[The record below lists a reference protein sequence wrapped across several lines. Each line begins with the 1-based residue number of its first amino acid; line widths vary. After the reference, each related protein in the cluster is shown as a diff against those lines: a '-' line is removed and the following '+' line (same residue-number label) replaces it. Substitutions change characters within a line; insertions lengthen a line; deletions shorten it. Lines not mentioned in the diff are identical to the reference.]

1 MFGFSEGY
9 VVIRHWS
16 RLVVALVALSYLF
29 YLLIPANGVPAS
41 AASSG
46 GEAQSIYRVHVRD
59 ADEARRLLDGGWDLV
74 EARGPDYL
82 LIVGDAAD
90 AEALRRQGFAVTL
103 ESAGAGQLA
112 PFTFYGGYRTVF
124 EHYQHLDAV
133 AAAYP
138 HLARVIDYGDS
149 WRKTTSPTDPHD
161 LKAICITRL
170 RSGDCALNP
179 NTDKPRF
186 LLMAAIH
193 ARELSTSEMAWRW
206 IDYLMTGY
214 GADPD
219 VTWLLD
225 HQEMWVIPV
234 ANPDGRF
241 IVETSNVWQRK
252 NANTTHCPTGAFGVD
267 LNRNANFA
275 WGGSGSSGYACD
287 ETYRG
292 LAPASEPEQYH
303 LEALMQQLFHDQRG
317 PLITDTA
324 PLTTSGVMLT
334 LHSYS
339 NLVLLPWGWVNC
351 AYGESCP
358 PDKRAPNDA
367 GLRALGF
374 RMSYFNGYNTGQA
387 SELLYWA
394 DGTTDDWAYGTLGIP
409 AYTFEIG
416 PAGGECSAFHPGYA
430 CQDSLFWPQNRGAF
444 LYAAKVA
451 RQPYALAQGPSA
463 LSLTL
468 GVSGTL
474 LTVAAT
480 IDDNTL
486 GADGFDRPAAQAIS
500 AAEVYVDVPPWA
512 GGVPIPMAA
521 VDGSFDAVSE
531 QVLATLDSNSLSLG
545 RQLVFVRGRDADGN
559 WGPVTAMW
567 INRSILAPVYH

>member
-1 MFGFSEGY
+1 MLA
-9 VVIRHWS
+9 V
-16 RLVVALVALSYLF
+16 LCVALTLAL
-29 YLLIPANGVPAS
+29 PARAGDPLDGAG
-41 AASSG
+41 AK
-46 GEAQSIYRVHVRD
+46 SIYRVFVRNE
-59 ADEARRLLDGGWDLV
+59 DEPRRLLAGGWDV
-74 EARGPDYL
+74 IEARGPDYL
-82 LIVGDAAD
+82 LIVADAA
-90 AEALRRQGFAVTL
+90 EVGALRRQGFTVTL
-103 ESAGAGQLA
+103 EHAGTSRRA

-149 WRKTTSPTDPHD
+149 WRKTTNPADAHD
-161 LKAICITRL
+161 LKVICITRL
-170 RSGDCALNP
+170 RPGDCALNP

-186 LLMAAIH
+186 LMMAAVH

-206 IDYLMTGY
+206 IDYLVAGY
-214 GADPD
+214 GSDPD

-241 IVETSNVWQRK
+241 IVETGNIWQRK
-252 NANTTHCPTGAFGVD
+252 NANTTHCPSGTFGVD
-267 LNRNANFA
+267 LNRNASFA
-275 WGGSGSSGYACD
+275 WGGSGSSGYPCD
-287 ETYRG
+287 DTYRG
-292 LAPASEPEQYH
+292 PAPASEPEEYH

-317 PLITDTA
+317 PLITDSA

-339 NLVLLPWGWVNC
+339 NLVLFPWGWVQC
-351 AYGESCP
+351 AYGSPCP
-358 PDKRAPNDA
+358 PSLRAPNDA

-374 RMSYFNGYNTGQA
+374 RMSYFNGYIASQA
-387 SELLYWA
+387 PEALYWA
-394 DGTTDDWAYGTLGIP
+394 DGTTDDWAYGALGIP

-416 PAGGECSAFHPGYA
+416 PGDGSACAYFHPNYA
-430 CQDSLFWPQNRGAF
+430 CQDSLFWPQNLGAF
-444 LYAAKVA
+444 VYAAKVA
-451 RQPYALAQGPSA
+451 RQPYALAHGPSA

-480 IDDNTL
+480 IDDATL
-486 GADGFDRPAAQAIS
+486 GLAGFDRPAVQPIS
-500 AAEVYVDVPPWA
+500 AAELYVDVPPWA
-512 GGVPIPMAA
+512 GGVPIPMSAQ
-521 VDGSFDAVSE
+521 DGSFDATSE
-531 QVLATLDSNSLSLG
+531 RVVGTLDIGSLNLG
-545 RQLVFVRGRDADGN
+545 RQLIFVRGRDAAGN

-567 INRSILAPVYH
+567 IIRSILLAVYR

>member
-1 MFGFSEGY
+1 MLMRCP
-9 VVIRHWS
+9 IRVFC
-16 RLVVALVALSYLF
+16 RMLAVFFVALAVTLSL
-29 YLLIPANGVPAS
+29 PARATGPMDGAG
-41 AASSG
+41 AK
-46 GEAQSIYRVHVRD
+46 SIYRVLVRT
-59 ADEARRLLDGGWDLV
+59 ADETRRLLDGGWDVV

-90 AEALRRQGFAVTL
+90 AEALRRQGFIVTP
-103 ESAGAGQLA
+103 EQSAGARFA
-112 PFTFYGGYRTVF
+112 PFTFYYSGYRTVF

-149 WRKTTSPTDPHD
+149 WRKTSNPADAHD

-170 RSGDCALNP
+170 RPGDCALSP
-179 NTDKPRF
+179 HTDKPRF
-186 LLMAAIH
+186 LMIAAIH

-206 IDYLMTGY
+206 IDYLVAGY
-214 GADPD
+214 GNDPD

-241 IVETSNVWQRK
+241 IVETANLWQRK
-252 NANTTHCPTGAFGVD
+252 NANTTHCPSGAFGVD
-267 LNRNANFA
+267 LNRNASFA

-292 LAPASEPEQYH
+292 PAPASEPEQYH

-339 NLVLLPWGWVNC
+339 NLVLFPWGWVQC
-351 AYGESCP
+351 AYGSPCP
-358 PDKRAPNDA
+358 PSLRAPNDA

-374 RMSYFNGYNTGQA
+374 RMSYFNGYQTGQA
-387 SELLYWA
+387 PELLYWA
-394 DGTTDDWAYGTLGIP
+394 DGTTDDWAYGALGIP

-416 PAGGECSAFHPGYA
+416 PQSGACSAFHPDYA

-444 LYAAKVA
+444 VYAAKVA
-451 RQPYALAQGPSA
+451 RQPYALAHGPSA

-486 GADGFDRPAAQAIS
+486 GAAGIDRPAAQPIS
-500 AAEVYVDVPPWA
+500 AAELYVDVPPWA
-512 GGVPIPMAA
+512 GGVPIPMSAQ
-521 VDGSFDAVSE
+521 DGSFDAASE
-531 QVLATLDSNSLSLG
+531 RVVGTLDIGSLNLG

-567 INRSILAPVYH
+567 LNQLTLPLVFR

>member
-1 MFGFSEGY
+1 MMSSRVMPPRLTFWWML
-9 VVIRHWS
+9 VI
-16 RLVVALVALSYLF
+16 LMVALAT
-29 YLLIPANGVPAS
+29 IAPATARAISPTDGAG
-41 AASSG
+41 AT
-46 GEAQSIYRVHVRD
+46 SIYRVFVRNID
-59 ADEARRLLDGGWDLV
+59 DTRRLLDAGWDVV

-90 AEALRRQGFAVTL
+90 ADALRRQGFTVERV
-103 ESAGAGQLA
+103 ESAGDRLA
-112 PFTFYGGYRTVF
+112 PFTFYSGYRTVF

-149 WRKTTSPTDPHD
+149 WRKTTNPTDPHD

-170 RSGDCALNP
+170 RPGDCALDP

-186 LLMAAIH
+186 LLIAAIH
-193 ARELSTSEMAWRW
+193 ARELTTSEMAWRW
-206 IDYLMTGY
+206 IDYLVAGY
-214 GADPD
+214 GVDPD

-225 HQEMWVIPV
+225 YQEMWVIPV

-241 IVETSNVWQRK
+241 IVETSNIWQRK
-252 NANTTHCPTGAFGVD
+252 NANTTHCPSGAFGVD
-267 LNRNANFA
+267 LNRNASFA
-275 WGGSGSSGYACD
+275 WGGSGSSGYSCD

-292 LAPASEPEQYH
+292 PASASEPEQSH

-339 NLVLLPWGWVNC
+339 NLVLLPWGWAQC
-351 AYGESCP
+351 SPGSPCP

-374 RMSYFNGYNTGQA
+374 RMSHFNGYNTGQA

-394 DGTTDDWAYGTLGIP
+394 NGTTDDWAYGALGIP

-416 PAGGECSAFHPGYA
+416 PAGGGCGAFHPDYA

-444 LYAAKVA
+444 LYAAKAA
-451 RQPYALAQGPSA
+451 RQPYALAHGPSA

-480 IDDNTL
+480 IDDTTL
-486 GADGFDRPAAQAIS
+486 GVAGFDRPAVQAIS
-500 AAEVYVDVPPWA
+500 AAELYIDAPPWA
-512 GGVPIPMAA
+512 GGVPIPMTAQ
-521 VDGSFDAVSE
+521 DGSFDAASE
-531 QVLATLDSNSLSLG
+531 RVVGVLDAGSLTLG
-545 RQLVFVRGRDADGN
+545 RHIIFVRGRDADGN

-567 INRSILAPVYH
+567 VNRSILPAVYR

>member
-9 VVIRHWS
+9 VVIRYWS
-16 RLVVALVALSYLF
+16 RLAVALVALSYLF
-29 YLLIPANGVPAS
+29 YLLIPADGVPAS
-41 AASSG
+41 AASG
-46 GEAQSIYRVHVRD
+46 DGEAQSIYRVHVRD

-90 AEALRRQGFAVTL
+90 AEALRRQGFTVTL

-112 PFTFYGGYRTVF
+112 PFTSYGGYRTVF

-149 WRKTTSPTDPHD
+149 WRKTTSPTGPHD

-170 RSGDCALNP
+170 RPGDCALDP
-179 NTDKPRF
+179 HTDKPRF

-206 IDYLMTGY
+206 IDHLVTGY

-225 HQEMWVIPV
+225 YQEMWVIPV

-241 IVETSNVWQRK
+241 IVETSNMLQRK
-252 NANTTHCPTGAFGVD
+252 NANTTHCPAEAFGVD
-267 LNRNANFA
+267 LNRNASFA
-275 WGGSGSSGYACD
+275 WGGTGSSGYACD

-292 LAPASEPEQYH
+292 PDPASEPEEYH

-339 NLVLLPWGWVNC
+339 NLVLLPWGWVQC
-351 AYGESCP
+351 SYGLPCP

-374 RMSYFNGYNTGQA
+374 RMSYFNGYNIGQA
-387 SELLYWA
+387 SELLYRA

-409 AYTFEIG
+409 A
-416 PAGGECSAFHPGYA
+416 
-430 CQDSLFWPQNRGAF
+430 
-444 LYAAKVA
+444 
-451 RQPYALAQGPSA
+451 
-463 LSLTL
+463 
-468 GVSGTL
+468 
-474 LTVAAT
+474 
-480 IDDNTL
+480 
-486 GADGFDRPAAQAIS
+486 
-500 AAEVYVDVPPWA
+500 
-512 GGVPIPMAA
+512 
-521 VDGSFDAVSE
+521 
-531 QVLATLDSNSLSLG
+531 
-545 RQLVFVRGRDADGN
+545 
-559 WGPVTAMW
+559 
-567 INRSILAPVYH
+567 

>member
-1 MFGFSEGY
+1 MLMRY
-9 VVIRHWS
+9 PIRVF
-16 RLVVALVALSYLF
+16 RRMLAVLLMALTVALPLPSRASD
-29 YLLIPANGVPAS
+29 LLDGAGAK
-41 AASSG
+41 
-46 GEAQSIYRVHVRD
+46 SIYRVLVRN
-59 ADEARRLLDGGWDLV
+59 ADETRRLLDGGWDV
-74 EARGPDYL
+74 IEARGPDYL

-90 AEALRRQGFAVTL
+90 AEALRRQGFIVTP
-103 ESAGAGQLA
+103 EQSAGARFV
-112 PFTFYGGYRTVF
+112 PFMFYGGYRTVF

-149 WRKTTSPTDPHD
+149 WRKTTNPADAHD

-170 RSGDCALNP
+170 RPGDCALNP

-186 LLMAAIH
+186 LMIAAIH

-206 IDYLMTGY
+206 IDDLVAGY
-214 GADPD
+214 GSDPD

-225 HQEMWVIPV
+225 HQEMWVVPV

-241 IVETSNVWQRK
+241 IVETANPWQRK
-252 NANTTHCPTGAFGVD
+252 NANTTHCPSGAFGVD
-267 LNRNANFA
+267 LNRNASFA

-292 LAPASEPEQYH
+292 PAPASEPEEYY

-339 NLVLLPWGWVNC
+339 NLVLLPWGWVQC
-351 AYGESCP
+351 PYGSPCP
-358 PDKRAPNDA
+358 PHLRAPNDA

-374 RMSYFNGYNTGQA
+374 RMSHFNGYQTGQA
-387 SELLYWA
+387 PELLYWA
-394 DGTTDDWAYGTLGIP
+394 DGTTDDWAYGALGIP

-416 PAGGECSAFHPGYA
+416 PADGSSCAYFHPDYA

-444 LYAAKVA
+444 VYAAKVA
-451 RQPYALAQGPSA
+451 RQPYALAHGPSA

-486 GADGFDRPAAQAIS
+486 GASGIDRPAAQPIS

-512 GGVPIPMAA
+512 GGVPIPMSAQ
-521 VDGSFDAVSE
+521 DGSFDAASE
-531 QVLATLDSNSLSLG
+531 RVVGTLDIGSLNLG

-559 WGPVTAMW
+559 WGPLTAMW
-567 INRSILAPVYH
+567 ITRQAMPVIRSQE